1 MGFRPSG
8 ICTVSHN
15 GVLYPGKFIY
25 IIPQGVHILYPG
37 ELMYIIPRGVH
48 IYYTRGVHILY
59 PGEFI
64 YYTRGVHILYPGE
77 FIYFHS
83 SQRSLVTK
91 MEINREYY

>member
-1 MGFRPSG
+1 MEFRPSG

-48 IYYTRGVHILY
+48 IYYTPGSSYIIPRGVHILY
-59 PGEFI
+59 PGSSYI
-64 YYTRGVHILYPGE
+64 IPRGVNI
-77 FIYFHS
+77 F
-83 SQRSLVTK
+83 SQFSEVAGHK
-91 MEINREYY
+91 NGNK

>member
-48 IYYTRGVHILY
+48 IFYTPGSSYIIPRGVHI
-59 PGEFI
+59 F
-64 YYTRGVHILYPGE
+64 
-77 FIYFHS
+77 
-83 SQRSLVTK
+83 SQFSEVAGHK
-91 MEINREYY
+91 NGNK

>member
-37 ELMYIIPRGVH
+37 ELMYIIPRGVR
-48 IYYTRGVHILY
+48 IYYTPGSSYII

-64 YYTRGVHILYPGE
+64 YYTPGSSYIFTVLRGRW
-77 FIYFHS
+77 
-83 SQRSLVTK
+83 SQK
-91 MEINREYY
+91 WK